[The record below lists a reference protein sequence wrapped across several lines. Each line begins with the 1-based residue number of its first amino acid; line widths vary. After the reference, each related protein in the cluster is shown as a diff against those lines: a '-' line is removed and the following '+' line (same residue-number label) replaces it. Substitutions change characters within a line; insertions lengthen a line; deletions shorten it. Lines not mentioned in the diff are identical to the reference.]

1 MLIFAIFLGMT
12 ELVKKI
18 VYPTPSHQQK
28 LFSMY
33 SAIIKN
39 CLVQTQHAVKLA
51 GKFSKFFGMAEFL
64 LKINSLLLS
73 HQQKLFTTC

>member
-1 MLIFAIFLGMT
+1 MT

-28 LFSMY
+28 LFSIY